1 MPAYR
6 WGMPSPEALVAVAR
20 PGVRLRRITGV
31 PAYDGEVVLVG
42 GGEVFRLPL
51 TGAAAAR
58 AAVLVRALPALRV
71 RLPVAVPLP
80 RFVGVLADGSTPFT
94 AERRLPGTPVEQP
107 TGIAA
112 GQLEGVL
119 AALAEVTAHEAAQWG
134 AATVPRPQ
142 VLLHDRGRGVLT
154 GLVAWR

>member
-1 MPAYR
+1 ML
-6 WGMPSPEALVAVAR
+6 SPEALVAVAR
-20 PGVRLRRITGV
+20 PGVRLRRLTCV

-51 TGAAAAR
+51 TVTAAAC
-58 AAVLVRALPALRV
+58 AAVLVRALPALRL

-94 AERRLPGTPVEQP
+94 AELRLPGTPVEQP
-107 TGIAA
+107 TGVAA

-119 AALAEVTAHEAAQWG
+119 AALEDITAHEAAQWG
-134 AATVPRPQ
+134 AVAVPRPQ
-142 VLLHDRGRGVLT
+142 VLLHDPGRGVLT

>member
-1 MPAYR
+1 MR
-6 WGMPSPEALVAVAR
+6 SPEALVAVAR
-20 PGVRLRRITGV
+20 PGVRLRRVTDI

-51 TGAAAAR
+51 TGAAVAR
-58 AAVLVRALPALRV
+58 AVVLVRALPALRM

-94 AERRLPGTPVEQP
+94 AEPRLPGTRVEEP

-119 AALAEVTAHEAAQWG
+119 AALDDITAHEAAQWG
-134 AATVPRPQ
+134 AVTMPRPQ
-142 VLLHDRGRGVLT
+142 LLLHDPGRGVLT

>member
-6 WGMPSPEALVAVAR
+6 RGMPSPEALVAVAR
-20 PGVRLRRITGV
+20 PGVRLRRVTGV
-31 PAYDGEVVLVG
+31 PAYDEEVVLLG

-51 TGAAAAR
+51 TAAAAAR
-58 AAVLVRALPALRV
+58 AAVLVRALPALRA

-94 AERRLPGTPVEQP
+94 AERRLPGTPVTQP

-119 AALAEVTAHEAAQWG
+119 AALEDVSAHEAALWG
-134 AATVPRPQ
+134 TATAPRPQ
-142 VLLHDRGRGVLT
+142 LLLLDPGRGVLT

>member
-1 MPAYR
+1 MR
-6 WGMPSPEALVAVAR
+6 SPEALVAVAR
-20 PGVRLRRITGV
+20 PGVRLRRVTDI

-51 TGAAAAR
+51 
-58 AAVLVRALPALRV
+58 
-71 RLPVAVPLP
+71 P

-94 AERRLPGTPVEQP
+94 AEPRLPGTPVEQP
-107 TGIAA
+107 SGIAA

-119 AALAEVTAHEAAQWG
+119 AALDDITAHEAAQWG
-134 AATVPRPQ
+134 AVTVPRPQ
-142 VLLHDRGRGVLT
+142 LLLQDPGRGVLT

>member
-1 MPAYR
+1 MHL
-6 WGMPSPEALVAVAR
+6 PEALVAVAR
-20 PGVRLRRITGV
+20 PGVRLRRLTCV

-51 TGAAAAR
+51 TVTAAAS
-58 AAVLVRALPALRV
+58 AAVLVRALPALRL

-94 AERRLPGTPVEQP
+94 AEPRLPGIPVEQP

-119 AALAEVTAHEAAQWG
+119 AALEDITAHEAAQWG
-134 AATVPRPQ
+134 AVAVPRPQ
-142 VLLHDRGRGVLT
+142 VLLHDPGRGVLT